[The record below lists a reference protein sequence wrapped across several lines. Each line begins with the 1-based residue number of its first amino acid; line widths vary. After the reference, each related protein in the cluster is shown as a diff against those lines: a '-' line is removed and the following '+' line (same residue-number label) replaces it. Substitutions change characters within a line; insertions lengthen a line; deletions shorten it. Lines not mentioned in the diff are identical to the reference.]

1 MKKGRMSMTVSADA
15 NTETTEM
22 VVSSDGAEIG
32 YIRFNGRV
40 KLKYHKEL
48 RLLAQ
53 IMCLIA
59 EHDAE

>member
-1 MKKGRMSMTVSADA
+1 MKKGRMSMTVSADSK
-15 NTETTEM
+15 TETTEM
-22 VVSSDGAEIG
+22 TVTCDGAEIG

-59 EHDAE
+59 KQDAE